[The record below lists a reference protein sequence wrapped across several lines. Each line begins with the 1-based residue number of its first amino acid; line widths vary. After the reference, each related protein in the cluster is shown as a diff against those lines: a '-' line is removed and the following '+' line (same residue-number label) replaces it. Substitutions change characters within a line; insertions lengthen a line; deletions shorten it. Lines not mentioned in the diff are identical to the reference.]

1 MTLYDITGQFLE
13 LLELAQDE
21 TIDQKTIDDTME
33 SINCDYADK
42 ADGYAMVDYELDSC
56 VKALKTLK
64 KEIDK
69 KIRLAENNR
78 KRIRENLK
86 QSMIATGK
94 RKFSTALF
102 SFRVQNTAPS
112 LDILDETKIP
122 DEFWKPQDP
131 VLDKKALLASVKS
144 NPEAAKEYAILKTSE
159 ALIIN

>member
-1 MTLYDITGQFLE
+1 MTLYDITGQFLK

-21 TIDQKTIDDTME
+21 TTDQKTIDDTME
-33 SINCDYADK
+33 SINCDYEDK
-42 ADGYAMVDYELDSC
+42 ADGYAMVDYELDSR

-69 KIRLAENNR
+69 KIRLTENNR
-78 KRIRENLK
+78 KRVRENLK

-122 DEFWKPQDP
+122 KEFWKPHDP
-131 VLDKKALLASVKS
+131 VLDRKALLTEVKKD
-144 NPEAAKEYAILKTSE
+144 PEKYIGCATIKTGE
-159 ALIIN
+159 ALVIK